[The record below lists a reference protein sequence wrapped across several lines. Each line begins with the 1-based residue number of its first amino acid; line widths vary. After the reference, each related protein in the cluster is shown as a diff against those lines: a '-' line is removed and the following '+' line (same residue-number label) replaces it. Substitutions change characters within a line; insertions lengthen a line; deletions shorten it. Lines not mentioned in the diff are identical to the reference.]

1 MTKYVASRYPRVGGQ
16 GQAARGD
23 GEVGGVLVEAH
34 VPARHPGRCLRG
46 GGGKHQRSS
55 HLDLL
60 PYVSE
65 LHTLRELNSP
75 QAPLAQA
82 PL

>member
-23 GEVGGVLVEAH
+23 GEVGGVLVEAY

-46 GGGKHQRSS
+46 VEGQHQRSS
-55 HLDLL
+55 HG
-60 PYVSE
+60 
-65 LHTLRELNSP
+65 
-75 QAPLAQA
+75 
-82 PL
+82 